1 MPATKCCSV
10 APGLVGVDGVRV
22 ALAGLARPPGRG
34 ISSVRSGSL
43 MTVRSSALTLRSLGW
58 RRSAR
63 RVLSVGR
70 WSLNLDE
77 AGLAHE
83 TLTHRIVVEAA
94 GHPGEEIAPADAL
107 GGGALGDHLADRTD
121 VVDQHP

>member
-10 APGLVGVDGVRV
+10 APGLVGVGGACVPF
-22 ALAGLARPPGRG
+22 AGLARPPGRG
-34 ISSVRSGSL
+34 ISSVRSGSM

-63 RVLSVGR
+63 RVLCVGPKR
-70 WSLNLDE
+70 LDLDE

-83 TLTHRIVVEAA
+83 TLADLIVVEAA
-94 GHPGEEIAPADAL
+94 GHPGEKVAPAHAL
-107 GGGALGDHLADRTD
+107 GGGTLGNHLADRAD
-121 VVDQHP
+121 VANQH